1 MTDLL
6 HTKTQYPEEFETF
19 WKNYPRRSGSN
30 PKNQAYRAWRKAT
43 KVVTPERLRSTLPGY
58 FASLNGKAGTEYVL
72 MAATYLNQKRYE
84 EFLVDQNSEKKEK
97 AKPKVPNCV
106 RKKGLFNK
114 LGEDTYN
121 LWLADCQ
128 IYGDTIVLP
137 TQMKADWIKNH
148 YGKEIWQLGFDGI
161 TTKSV

>member
-1 MTDLL
+1 
-6 HTKTQYPEEFETF
+6 
-19 WKNYPRRSGSN
+19 
-30 PKNQAYRAWRKAT
+30 
-43 KVVTPERLRSTLPGY
+43 
-58 FASLNGKAGTEYVL
+58 